1 MRVLTRVVSLVVAVA
16 VGAVAVV
23 TAVEVILALV
33 GASSWTVDHGT
44 WLDTARTTRWDQ
56 GSVRLVLGAALLVG
70 VVLLALAAVPRPPVT
85 VAARSGPDRDVGGE
99 AGGGEAGGG
108 EAGGG
113 DVVAEVR
120 RRALEDLIEQRVAG
134 LPFVSGADVVVRSA
148 AVLVSVAAAGS
159 PPESLRAE
167 VGRRVRVV
175 LDRYGL
181 ASLPVR
187 VRVRAASGRA
197 A

>member
-16 VGAVAVV
+16 IGAVAVV

-70 VVLLALAAVPRPPVT
+70 VVLLALAAVARPPVT
-85 VAARSGPDRDVGGE
+85 VAARSGPDRDV
-99 AGGGEAGGG
+99 GGEAGGG

>member
-108 EAGGG
+108 